1 MNRLELKTILL
12 FWLLS
17 SNVYSLTCA
26 DLDGAYVYAYDNT
39 YLGFFGS
46 SLSPESIM
54 NSYGIYGSNYG
65 TNMRNEYSLYGSP
78 FGIYSAN
85 NSYSLNPPT
94 IFKRGVAIGAVTNNS
109 FITNGFSLSLI
120 DQGCVFSSI
129 SKSMIPYPPDSIY
142 ASKGIFTDSIL
153 VSWPKTRSSNLSGYK
168 LYFSNSSNG
177 PWTIFATPSSDQ
189 TSYTTSA
196 VPGRNYYIGVSAYN
210 YYGESLLRYG
220 MGYASASSN
229 DESQAPEDSDEH
241 EAIDPVPSTNS
252 INRSLPLS
260 TLFEALNYDDN

>member
-54 NSYGIYGSNYG
+54 NTYGIYGSNYG

-94 IFKRGVAIGAVTNNS
+94 IFKRGVAIGVVTNNYV
-109 FITNGFSLSLI
+109 FTNGYSLSQI
-120 DQGCVFSSI
+120 YQSCVFSST
-129 SKSMIPYPPDSIY
+129 SQSTTPYTPDLII
-142 ASKGIFTDSIL
+142 ASKGTYTDSIS
-153 VSWPKTRSSNLSGYK
+153 VSWAETRSNNLIGYN
-168 LYFSNSSNG
+168 LYYSDSSNG
-177 PWTIFATPSSDQ
+177 PWTIFATLASYQ
-189 TSYTTSA
+189 TSYSFVA
-196 VPGRNYYIGVSAYN
+196 VPGRNYFIGVSTYN
-210 YYGESLLRYG
+210 YHGESLIRYDV
-220 MGYASASSN
+220 GYASASSN
-229 DESQAPEDSDEH
+229 DETQAPEDSDEH